1 MKITKTQLKEIIKE
15 ELGAL
20 AEEPEA
26 DPRGDKI
33 LLAIAAMAKERALDK
48 FDLMVKGDAAAGEL
62 GDLVWRHD
70 DFNDLVHKSGLNY
83 CGKYFGRH
91 TKCHYS
97 TRPRRILAKGE

>member
-15 ELGAL
+15 ELGSL
-20 AEEPEA
+20 TEA
-26 DPRGDKI
+26 PREDKI

-83 CGKYFGRH
+83 DLEDILNAIIRLAHDGRV
-91 TKCHYS
+91 
-97 TRPRRILAKGE
+97 